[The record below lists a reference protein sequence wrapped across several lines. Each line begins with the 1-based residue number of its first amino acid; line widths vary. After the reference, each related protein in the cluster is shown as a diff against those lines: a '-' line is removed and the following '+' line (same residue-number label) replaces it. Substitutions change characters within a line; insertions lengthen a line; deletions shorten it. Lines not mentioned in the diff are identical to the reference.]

1 MNYIPIKTIP
11 IYPLLLSNRCRGG
24 RDDLPIDHLF
34 HHGDDCGFGGGGLGG
49 GNQGTGEIQKGNIV
63 VSIPRTAI
71 LPLL

>member
-1 MNYIPIKTIP
+1 MTFPS
-11 IYPLLLSNRCRGG
+11 L
-24 RDDLPIDHLF
+24 
-34 HHGDDCGFGGGGLGG
+34 GGGGLGG